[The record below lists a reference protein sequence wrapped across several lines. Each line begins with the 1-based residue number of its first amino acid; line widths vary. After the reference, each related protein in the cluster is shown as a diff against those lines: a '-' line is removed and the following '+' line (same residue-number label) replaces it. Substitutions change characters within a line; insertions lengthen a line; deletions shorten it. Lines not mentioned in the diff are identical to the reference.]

1 MQCFFW
7 KLVQMSNFDRLNSA
21 NEHILDR
28 LFPNIWQIP
37 KIHLYV
43 YGGYYLEAPFRKKY
57 LLFNTV
63 LFL

>member
-1 MQCFFW
+1 MQCFFS

-21 NEHILDR
+21 NEHIWIDYFQTLANPYNPSD
-28 LFPNIWQIP
+28 
-37 KIHLYV
+37 V

-57 LLFNTV
+57 LLSNTV

>member
-1 MQCFFW
+1 MQCFFC

-28 LFPNIWQIP
+28 LFPNLRQIP
-37 KIHLYV
+37 KNPSDV
-43 YGGYYLEAPFRKKY
+43 YGGYYLQAPFRQKY
-57 LLFNTV
+57 LLSNTV